1 MKSSLRLLLLFFV
14 VLFTTSSVTAQETE
28 LLSRLNS
35 LNGIK
40 NITQIESEHFS
51 EKYVMFIEQE
61 LDNTDKKAGKF
72 DQRIIVCHRGFDK
85 PTVLVTEGYEA
96 ERYLSPKY
104 IDELASLFNTNIVVV
119 EYRYFSKSTPEPC
132 DWKYLT
138 VDNSL
143 YDLHN
148 IRNTIG
154 EIYKNKWISTGISKG
169 GQTTMFYR
177 ALFPEDVDISVP
189 YVAPLNMSLE
199 DGRHEP
205 FIEKVG
211 DKKSRKKIK
220 DFQTELLKRKPTLI
234 PMFREYCESKNY
246 DFRLPIEEVFDFSVL
261 EYSFAHWQFGL
272 SIDKIPSLK
281 STDKELFDYAIKIL
295 EPNYFSIQTPYTS
308 FNVQAV
314 KELGYYGY
322 DTKPFKKYLTIDS
335 SKDYMRRL
343 MVCKELSEEPFDISL
358 YNRTVNYLKEND
370 PKMIFIYGEYDP
382 WSASGVTWIDTDKK
396 DNLNIFVCPK
406 GSHATRINSFPE
418 SSKSEIINLIEKW
431 LE

>member
-1 MKSSLRLLLLFFV
+1 MLF
-14 VLFTTSSVTAQETE
+14 
-28 LLSRLNS
+28 R
-35 LNGIK
+35 
-40 NITQIESEHFS
+40 
-51 EKYVMFIEQE
+51 
-61 LDNTDKKAGKF
+61 
-72 DQRIIVCHRGFDK
+72 
-85 PTVLVTEGYEA
+85 
-96 ERYLSPKY
+96 
-104 IDELASLFNTNIVVV
+104 
-119 EYRYFSKSTPEPC
+119 
-132 DWKYLT
+132 
-138 VDNSL
+138 
-143 YDLHN
+143 
-148 IRNTIG
+148 
-154 EIYKNKWISTGISKG
+154 
-169 GQTTMFYR
+169 
-177 ALFPEDVDISVP
+177 
-189 YVAPLNMSLE
+189 
-199 DGRHEP
+199 
-205 FIEKVG
+205 
-211 DKKSRKKIK
+211 
-220 DFQTELLKRKPTLI
+220 
-234 PMFREYCESKNY
+234 
-246 DFRLPIEEVFDFSVL
+246 SVL